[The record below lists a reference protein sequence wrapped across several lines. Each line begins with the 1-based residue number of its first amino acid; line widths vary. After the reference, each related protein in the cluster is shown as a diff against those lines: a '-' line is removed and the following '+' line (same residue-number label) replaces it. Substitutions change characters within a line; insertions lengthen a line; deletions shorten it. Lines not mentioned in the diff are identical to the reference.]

1 MCSRVGVC
9 GMIKKVLQRQLSRNE
24 TVHQDSQKS
33 FLKDESGALVLFVL
47 ALLLFTMLFAGM
59 AVDYIRHENARADLQ
74 NALDRGILAATNVKV
89 DVTNDVQAK
98 ALILEYMDSRLHRG
112 LGVELQITD
121 SNYVNG
127 RSIEARATMA
137 LDTIFLKIAGITSL
151 NVPAEAFAI
160 QGLTK
165 TEIALVV
172 DISGSMTWAS
182 TITAADVAPDA
193 NDPEGARLIFK
204 DVDFTVARS
213 KMDDLKLAASWFVD
227 QVLTADTRDRTLVS
241 IIPYSSQVNLPD
253 SIASHFNIVNNS
265 ADYERNADGTFKLDA
280 EGNQIPLVYH
290 NCVAHKDL
298 DFGTYEAIPPVIPS
312 TVISRTTALERDHHF
327 IEEVKDG
334 NNIYGCP
341 KASNAIFPYSN
352 NNSQLKTFINGLEG
366 EHWTATYMGARW
378 AAMLLDPDSSVIV
391 NQLISEGKLAASFNG
406 YPLAWNDPAA
416 KKVLIVMSDGVN
428 TKHRRILT
436 NPYRNNG
443 GGAYYVDPANLNDNG
458 TSKQRTDVIDNEG
471 TVGEPGDQ
479 DMYGICEA
487 VKRNPKALVF
497 TIGFEIGVGSAA
509 AQALETCA
517 TDSSFAYT
525 VSGKELVTAFEG
537 ILASIEDLRLSN

>member
-1 MCSRVGVC
+1 MD
-9 GMIKKVLQRQLSRNE
+9 
-24 TVHQDSQKS
+24 QDSKKS

-74 NALDRGILAATNVKV
+74 NALDRGLLAATNVKV

-112 LGVELQITD
+112 LGVDLQITN

-127 RSIEARATMA
+127 RAIEARATMA

-165 TEIALVV
+165 TEIAMVV

-204 DVDFTVARS
+204 DVDFSVPRT

-227 QVLTADTRDRTLVS
+227 EVLTAETRDRTLMS

-253 SIASHFNIVNNS
+253 SIASHFNIVQHE

-280 EGNQIPLVYH
+280 NGNQIPLIYH
-290 NCVAHKDL
+290 NCVAYKDL
-298 DFGTYEAIPPVIPS
+298 DFGAYEATPQVIPS
-312 TVISRTTALERDHHF
+312 TAISRTAPLERDHHF

-341 KASNAIFPYSN
+341 KASNALLPYSN
-352 NNSQLKTFINGLEG
+352 DTTELKTYINGLEG

-378 AAMLLDPDSSVIV
+378 AATLLDPDSSVIID
-391 NQLISEGKLAASFNG
+391 QFIADGKLGASFNG
-406 YPLAWNDPAA
+406 YPLAWNDVAA
-416 KKVLIVMSDGVN
+416 KKVLIIMSDGVN

-436 NPYRNNG
+436 NPYRLNG
-443 GGAYYVDPANLNDNG
+443 GGAYYVDPANLTVNG
-458 TSKQRTDVIDNEG
+458 VSKQRSDVVDNEG
-471 TVGEPGDQ
+471 TVGRPGDQ
-479 DMYGICEA
+479 DMYGICQA
-487 VKRNPKALVF
+487 VKLHPRALVF
-497 TIGFEIGVGSAA
+497 TIGFEIGAGSAA
-509 AQALETCA
+509 AQALQTCA

-537 ILASIEDLRLSN
+537 IVATIEDLRLSN